1 MHIVAAVDDAPA
13 LIREIPDFSLK
24 AARHLSTFLGEKFWC
39 EHLLNSR
46 AVHVFL
52 VAEDALDVIGD
63 PFLLAR
69 DRQNMPRSQLIGLKL
84 RR

>member
-1 MHIVAAVDDAPA
+1 MQ
-13 LIREIPDFSLK
+13 DFSLK
-24 AARHLSTFLGEKFWC
+24 ASRHLSTFLGEKVWC

-52 VAEDALDVIGD
+52 VDEDALDVIGA

-69 DRQNMPRSQLIGLKL
+69 DRQNMPRSQFIDLKL